1 MALDFEFRHFHPS
14 QLILGTQ
21 PRLQL
26 VRLLQPVPPL
36 LRHQRPRRQLTRFV
50 PDRMKILMNSV
61 SFATA
66 DPRECF
72 WDPHLAIMEN
82 ASLFGLP
89 AFALGQGS

>member
-1 MALDFEFRHFHPS
+1 MALDFEFGHVHSS
-14 QLILGTQ
+14 Q
-21 PRLQL
+21 
-26 VRLLQPVPPL
+26 PL
-36 LRHQRPRRQLTRFV
+36 LGARLHHQWQRRQLTRFV